1 MSGTTTSSVRAMLRG
16 LGDLCWWL
24 GWAAVAG
31 GLLLLLVGREPS
43 PGSEWPV
50 AAIVGPLLVALG
62 ILGVLLGGIL
72 RLVFRR

>member
-1 MSGTTTSSVRAMLRG
+1 MTSPRMVLRL

-24 GWAAVAG
+24 GWAGVAA

-50 AAIVGPLLVALG
+50 AAIVGPFLIALG
-62 ILGVLLGGIL
+62 VLGVLLGGIL